1 VAINF
6 QGVVNSV
13 IGASDFSQALIAG
26 LSDALQIEQLR
37 ITGQAQTEALLANTA
52 ALLKNTSARGSSSTG
67 TTAGGVAESVLGG
80 LGGGL
85 LSPLISGLI
94 GLFGGG
100 KGEMPTPLAVYTPPV
115 AVNYEA
121 GFSRTAGSA
130 GPAPYAASAA
140 DYGAGTSDGQPV
152 ISGPP
157 RGDCASGERSDAEF
171 ARFERCGERSVRGGA
186 WRSKG

>member
-130 GPAPYAASAA
+130 GPAPYAASAGSA
-140 DYGAGTSDGQPV
+140 GA
-152 ISGPP
+152 
-157 RGDCASGERSDAEF
+157 ASAPQITVQVQAMDSRSFLDHREEIAQ
-171 ARFERCGERSVRGGA
+171 AVREA
-186 WRSKG
+186 MLNSHALNDVVNDL